1 MNNLKCNI
9 CQSLNIDNF
18 LIKDNWEIVR
28 CSNCKIV
35 FVKDFP
41 SDRVLEDLY
50 GEDFFKDGQKSPTEG
65 LKLHNNPA
73 YINAI
78 KRIERIKKYDHCNG
92 RLLDVGCATGIF
104 LKAANASFKY
114 SFGIDISKYA
124 TGFAVKELNVNA
136 KYGTISDLNFS
147 QQYFDVITMWDVIE
161 HVKDPNKYIDKI
173 SNIIRTGGLLVL
185 STGNIESLMFKIQK
199 KKWHLLIPPKHL
211 FYFSPKTISMLLNKY
226 GFRVLN
232 IENEGQY
239 TNLGYMM
246 DKLKR
251 LHVKNK
257 TINFF
262 STIMKKL
269 NLNQYNIY
277 LNLYDVMTV
286 YAKKL

>member
-1 MNNLKCNI
+1 MSNLKCNI
-9 CQSLNIDNF
+9 CQSVNIDNF

-35 FVKDFP
+35 FVKNIP
-41 SDRVLEDLY
+41 SDRVLEGLY
-50 GEDFFKDGQKSPTEG
+50 DDAFFKDGQKSPTEG

-124 TGFAVKELNVNA
+124 TDIAVRELNVNA
-136 KYGTISDLNFS
+136 KYGTICDMNFS
-147 QQYFDVITMWDVIE
+147 QQYYDVITMWDVIE
-161 HVKDPNKYIDKI
+161 HVKDPDKYIDII
-173 SNIIRTGGLLVL
+173 SNIIRPGGLMIL
-185 STGNIESLMFKIQK
+185 STGNIESIMFKVQK